1 MEDILVLDVS
11 QELNSPY
18 LASMAV
24 ASPDGFPASRHV
36 PNCGLFSHALTAEG
50 FNTRSRLA
58 LAPAKEHL

>member
-11 QELNSPY
+11 QGLDSPY

-36 PNCGLFSHALTAEG
+36 PDCGLFSHAITAEKL
-50 FNTRSRLA
+50 NTSSRLA
-58 LAPAKEHL
+58 LALAKDDL